1 MNGKEAPLGFVKEES
16 CRISFFNEAA
26 QLIRK
31 EILTQQTSKWMGS
44 PSYSPVEKGWI

>member
-26 QLIRK
+26 QLIRNRD
-31 EILTQQTSKWMGS
+31 
-44 PSYSPVEKGWI
+44 SYTTDKQVDGISLL